1 MATLHSTAR
10 VARAT
15 DTLLNIR
22 TKEKAR
28 EERDIAETLLQL
40 RHPKVH
46 KRPETRAPTPQE
58 IEKARGLGIPHFENF
73 TVEIRYRR
81 RHNSRRTF
89 DLYYIAPSGKKY
101 RSFLEIQRDSLEA
114 PGEAS
119 DSDEYHTSDDDS
131 DTETEQLR
139 AAADIDNYTITLVL
153 VTDATKK
160 PSEIAVPPSATVADV
175 LGMVRKPNALF
186 IYGGYVRDHG
196 ARLQDFV
203 RNTRAGRRFVAGILH
218 DPSPVCVADR
228 LLTCLE
234 SGSAHF
240 KTWARTLE

>member
-1 MATLHSTAR
+1 MAER
-10 VARAT
+10 VTMPGAASAS
-15 DTLLNIR
+15 DTLSTIR
-22 TKEKAR
+22 AKEQAR
-28 EERDIAETLLQL
+28 EEREIAETLLRL
-40 RHPKVH
+40 RHPNVH
-46 KRPETRAPTPQE
+46 KKPETRAPTPQE

-101 RSFLEIQRDSLEA
+101 RSFLEIQRASLET
-114 PGEAS
+114 PDETS
-119 DSDEYHTSDDDS
+119 DSDSDGYHTSDDDS

-175 LGMVRKPNALF
+175 LRSIGKPNALF
-186 IYGGYVRDHG
+186 VYGGYVRDHG

-228 LLTCLE
+228 R
-234 SGSAHF
+234 SAHF
-240 KTWARTLE
+240 KTWARSLE